1 MPGKHPP
8 PPIIKILS
16 LCIWGCMIHCP
27 SPLLCVAI
35 LDRFRTDSGPIP
47 AAVGCG
53 SRTAVDGFTHDTFFQ
68 TCGYPVCLCGRN
80 FAPLRDPLAP
90 TVCGDTCLET
100 AAVVTVASMLS
111 EGEKQRRKKKKKKKK
126 KKRKKKKMCSQKP
139 KIKKMR
145 AKKKSNCASIRA
157 VGPANVPRYHHAD
170 FDYICNT
177 IPSPVTATSRL
188 QRPIC
193 R

>member
-1 MPGKHPP
+1 M
-8 PPIIKILS
+8 
-16 LCIWGCMIHCP
+16 
-27 SPLLCVAI
+27 
-35 LDRFRTDSGPIP
+35 DRFRTDSGPIP

-111 EGEKQRRKKKKKKKK
+111 EGEKQRRKKK
-126 KKRKKKKMCSQKP
+126 RKKKKNVFAKT
-139 KIKKMR
+139 KNLKMR
-145 AKKKSNCASIRA
+145 A
-157 VGPANVPRYHHAD
+157 
-170 FDYICNT
+170 T
-177 IPSPVTATSRL
+177 IH
-188 QRPIC
+188 
-193 R
+193 